1 MSKIECNF
9 VDSVSGTST
18 LTLGSSNASTI
29 ALGSGDVQSNMLY
42 PAFLATNGST
52 DQSISN
58 DANVKITL
66 GTEVIDTDSAFS
78 SSKFTVPS
86 GKGGK
91 YLISAGIDFFSSS
104 NNMTSNNLKIYKNG
118 SAYYSHTFNGN
129 GNANMRRN
137 SPSVT
142 ISMDLS
148 ASDYIE
154 LYGVTN
160 RSDSSNTDVKADQS
174 ATFFQGFRIGT

>member
-1 MSKIECNF
+1 VVSQLKVNEIIKQSGSSITIGEAG
-9 VDSVSGTST
+9 DTVSGPFT
-18 LTLGSSNASTI
+18 N
-29 ALGSGDVQSNMLY
+29 V

-66 GTEVIDTDSAFS
+66 GTEIFDTDSAFAD
-78 SSKFTVPS
+78 SKFTVPS
-86 GKGGK
+86 GEGGK

-118 SAYYSHTFNGN
+118 SEFYSYTFNGN

-137 SPSVT
+137 TPTTTLV
-142 ISMDLS
+142 MNLS
-148 ASDYIE
+148 AGDYIE

-160 RSDSSNTDVKADQS
+160 RADSSATDVKADNG
-174 ATFFQGFRIGT
+174 ATFFQGCRLVGV

>member
-1 MSKIECNF
+1 
-9 VDSVSGTST
+9 
-18 LTLGSSNASTI
+18 GSSNAGTI
-29 ALGSGDVQSNMLY
+29 ALGSGDVQSNFLY

-91 YLISAGIDFFSSS
+91 YLISAGIDFFSGS

-118 SAYYSHTFNGN
+118 SQHFSHTFNGN
-129 GNANMRRN
+129 GNANLRRN
-137 SPSVT
+137 SPFVT
-142 ISMDLS
+142 ILMNLS

-154 LYGVTN
+154 LYGVSN
-160 RSDSSNTDVKADQS
+160 RSDGSNTDIKSGDGG
-174 ATFFQGFRIGT
+174 TFFQGFRIGT

>member
-1 MSKIECNF
+1 MSKIEANTI
-9 VDSVSGTST
+9 DSISGTST

-29 ALGSGDVQSNMLY
+29 ALGSGDVQSNFLQ

-66 GTEVIDTDSAFS
+66 GTEIFDTDSAFAD
-78 SSKFTVPS
+78 SKFTVPS
-86 GKGGK
+86 GEGGK

-118 SAYYSHTFNGN
+118 SQHFSHTFNGN

-137 SPSVT
+137 SPFVT
-142 ISMDLS
+142 ILMDLS
-148 ASDYIE
+148 AGDYIE
-154 LYGVTN
+154 LYGVSS
-160 RSDSSNTDVKADQS
+160 RVDSSNTDIKAAEG